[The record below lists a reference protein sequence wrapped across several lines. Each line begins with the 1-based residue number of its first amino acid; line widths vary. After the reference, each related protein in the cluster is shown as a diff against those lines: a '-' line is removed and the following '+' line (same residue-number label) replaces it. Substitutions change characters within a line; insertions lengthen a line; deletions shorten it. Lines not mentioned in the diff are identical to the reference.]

1 MYIEKVP
8 NRNSRPTILLR
19 EGHREGKK
27 VVKKT
32 LLNLTHWDLELVD
45 AFDRI
50 LKGAKAV
57 SAGDLFSVKSSFPHG
72 HVEVILG
79 TMDRLSLPRLISCKP
94 CRQRNLILAMIAE
107 RIIAPCS
114 KLATTRLWHT
124 TTLAQELEV
133 EDGDVDELYDAL
145 DWLLARQT
153 RIENKLAKIHL
164 NEEGPV
170 LYDVSSSYYY
180 GACCPLAK
188 FGYGRDKKK
197 GLPIIVYGLMTD
209 HQGRPISIDVYP
221 GNTGDPTT
229 VPDQVDKLRKRF
241 GVSEVL
247 LVGDRGMLTQTVIDK
262 LRGFPGIGW
271 VSAMKGHAI
280 RKLVENGELQMS
292 LFDRRNLAEISSTE
306 FPDERLIVCH
316 NPMNAHRRQFKREAL
331 LRVTEEALAKIAKEV
346 SRRTKKLLTK
356 AEIGVKVGKVLN
368 KYKVGKHFKL
378 SIEDN
383 HFAWER
389 NQSAIKKEKE
399 LDGICV
405 IRTNQPK
412 ENLSAEDTVRTYK
425 KLADVEQAFRCMK
438 GIDLMVRPIRHR
450 TPDHVKAHFFLCM
463 LAYYVEWH
471 MRRSL
476 APLLFAEEELD
487 QLRETRDP
495 VAKAVPSQEVNTKK
509 CRRVTQ
515 EGLPVH
521 SFNTLLKDLATRCK
535 VTCQMNQEDVAA
547 TLYRYTEPTPFQ
559 EKCFELLNLFP
570 VT

>member
-180 GACCPLAK
+180 GAGCPLSKSAI
-188 FGYGRDKKK
+188 
-197 GLPIIVYGLMTD
+197 PWPT
-209 HQGRPISIDVYP
+209 SS
-221 GNTGDPTT
+221 TT
-229 VPDQVDKLRKRF
+229 VPPPAGTRVVCEPRSGSLR
-241 GVSEVL
+241 
-247 LVGDRGMLTQTVIDK
+247 
-262 LRGFPGIGW
+262 
-271 VSAMKGHAI
+271 SAA
-280 RKLVENGELQMS
+280 S
-292 LFDRRNLAEISSTE
+292 
-306 FPDERLIVCH
+306 
-316 NPMNAHRRQFKREAL
+316 
-331 LRVTEEALAKIAKEV
+331 
-346 SRRTKKLLTK
+346 
-356 AEIGVKVGKVLN
+356 
-368 KYKVGKHFKL
+368 
-378 SIEDN
+378 
-383 HFAWER
+383 
-389 NQSAIKKEKE
+389 
-399 LDGICV
+399 
-405 IRTNQPK
+405 
-412 ENLSAEDTVRTYK
+412 
-425 KLADVEQAFRCMK
+425 
-438 GIDLMVRPIRHR
+438 
-450 TPDHVKAHFFLCM
+450 
-463 LAYYVEWH
+463 
-471 MRRSL
+471 
-476 APLLFAEEELD
+476 
-487 QLRETRDP
+487 
-495 VAKAVPSQEVNTKK
+495 
-509 CRRVTQ
+509 
-515 EGLPVH
+515 
-521 SFNTLLKDLATRCK
+521 
-535 VTCQMNQEDVAA
+535 
-547 TLYRYTEPTPFQ
+547 
-559 EKCFELLNLFP
+559 
-570 VT
+570 